1 MLLVILSILLG
12 VLFGTF
18 TGLIP
23 GVHIN
28 LISTIILSSYVKIS
42 GYFSNLEVAVFII
55 SMSITHTFVDAIP
68 SIYLGAPGESQALT
82 ALPGHKMLLKGHGH
96 AAIKLTIIGS
106 FFTLICCITFF
117 GLFLKAM
124 SLMEE
129 LTKGRIG
136 YILLGLILFVILSQ
150 KGKILKSVTIFLLS
164 ASIGLSVLNINSLN
178 QPLFHMLSGFFGISL
193 LIDSLSND
201 TKIPEQTYSEIRIDK
216 TAIKKSILTSSIAGF
231 FAAFTPGFGT
241 SQTAIIAQK
250 FYKGTQKSFLIL
262 VGGLNTAN
270 MIVSLC
276 SFYVLNKARNGSI
289 VAIKEILE
297 SMIISELVL
306 LITVSLIAGS
316 IATISTL
323 NISRVFSKI
332 LPKINY
338 KKTALTVIIG
348 IITLSL
354 FFDGIIGL
362 LIITTSTSLG
372 IFATKLEVGKNNL
385 MGCLIVPTILFLI

>member
-1 MLLVILSILLG
+1 MLKILLSILLG
-12 VLFGTF
+12 VTFGTF

-28 LISTIILSSYVKIS
+28 LISTIILSSYAKIS
-42 GYFSNLEVAVFII
+42 GFFSNIEIAIFII

-82 ALPGHKMLLKGHGH
+82 ALPGHKMLLKGQGHG
-96 AAIKLTIIGS
+96 AIKLTVIGS
-106 FFTLICCITFF
+106 FFTLVCCILFF
-117 GLFLKAM
+117 GLFLKGM
-124 SLMEE
+124 SAMEE

-136 YILLGLILFVILSQ
+136 YILLGLVLFVILSQ
-150 KGKILKSVTIFLLS
+150 KGKVMKSITVFLLS

-201 TKIPEQTYSEIRIDK
+201 TKIPDQIYSTIRISRK
-216 TAIKKSILTSSIAGF
+216 SIKKSVLTSSIAGF

-250 FYKGTQKSFLIL
+250 FYKGTEKSFLIL

-276 SFYVLNKARNGSI
+276 SFYILDKARNGSI
-289 VAIKEILE
+289 VAIKEILQ
-297 SMIISELVL
+297 SIVITELLL
-306 LITVSLIAGS
+306 LIIVSLIAGS
-316 IATISTL
+316 VATIFTL
-323 NISRVFSKI
+323 NISKIFSKI
-332 LPKINY
+332 LPRINY
-338 KKTALTVIIG
+338 KKTAMTVIIG
-348 IITLSL
+348 IILLSF
-354 FFDGIIGL
+354 FFDGIIGF